1 MSFKFEV
8 FVQQEGQTEI
18 KDAEFEAETIE
29 RAWRQALEYCHEHHL
44 QTDDVRIVSKYGEYR
59 F

>member
-8 FVQQEGQTEI
+8 YVQQEGQTEV
-18 KDAEFEAETIE
+18 KDAEFEEENIE
-29 RAWRQALEYCHEHHL
+29 RAWRQALQYCYEHHSN
-44 QTDDVRIVSKYGEYR
+44 TNDIRIVSKYGEYR